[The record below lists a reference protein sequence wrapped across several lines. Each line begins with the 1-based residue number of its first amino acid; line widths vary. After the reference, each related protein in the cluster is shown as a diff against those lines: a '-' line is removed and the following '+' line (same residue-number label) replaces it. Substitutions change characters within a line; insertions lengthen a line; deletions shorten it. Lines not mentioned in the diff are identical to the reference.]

1 MTATKTADIFSVP
14 TLSDTKKRIKVVAE
28 GLCDA
33 LCQLPKMGG
42 GGAEKAG
49 PENARSVMSENVGPN
64 RTTENAGAG
73 LKIQDWEM
81 GDRKIRDWKKQDWE
95 MQDP

>member
-1 MTATKTADIFSVP
+1 M
-14 TLSDTKKRIKVVAE
+14 
-28 GLCDA
+28 
-33 LCQLPKMGG
+33 

-49 PENARSVMSENVGPN
+49 QEIARSVMSENEGPI

-73 LKIQDWEM
+73 LKIQDWKM
-81 GDRKIRDWKKQDWE
+81 GDRKIRDWKTHDWK